1 MAFYYDTDSSE
12 DEFDEEQYMNSE
24 EKITKDFFEGI
35 RTSNLREVQNALD
48 KAKTQGWKDRLVKK
62 INDDIINPYPPLG
75 LAVKRRANLDI
86 IKLLIKNGADV
97 NETGPKGEG
106 SQTPLYMAATG
117 KAIDPDEK
125 KYYSTVVKMLTDAGA
140 DTTKKSRT
148 LVTAMMGSDR
158 TWFEPEHSRTP
169 LEAATDLKEDPRFG
183 ARLGNPDVVQTLTSV
198 TPSRPATGSRGGGKK
213 KTKKNKK
220 QTSKKQKGGKK
231 SKKTKRKTARK

>member
-1 MAFYYDTDSSE
+1 
-12 DEFDEEQYMNSE
+12 
-24 EKITKDFFEGI
+24 
-35 RTSNLREVQNALD
+35 
-48 KAKTQGWKDRLVKK
+48 
-62 INDDIINPYPPLG
+62 
-75 LAVKRRANLDI
+75 
-86 IKLLIKNGADV
+86 
-97 NETGPKGEG
+97 
-106 SQTPLYMAATG
+106 MAATG

-148 LVTAMMGSDR
+148 LVTAMMGSDQ

-183 ARLGNPDVVQTLTSV
+183 ARLGNPDVVQTLTSM
-198 TPSRPATGSRGGGKK
+198 TPSRPASGSRGGKK

-220 QTSKKQKGGKK
+220 QKSKKQKGGKK